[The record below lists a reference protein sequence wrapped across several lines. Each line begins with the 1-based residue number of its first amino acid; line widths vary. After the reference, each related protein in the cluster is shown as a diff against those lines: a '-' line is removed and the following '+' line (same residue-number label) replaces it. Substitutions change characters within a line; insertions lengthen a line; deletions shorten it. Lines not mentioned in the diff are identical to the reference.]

1 MAIQPIFIFSVSR
14 SGSTLLQRVIA
25 AHEGVATAAEPWLLL
40 PYAYT
45 FRRGGVDAEYLH
57 RVMVDA
63 IEDFCEQLPGGQDD
77 YRDELR
83 NCVLRL
89 YEKAAGEDT
98 RFFVDKSP
106 PYCLIAQEIM
116 ELFPE
121 GKFVFLWRNPLG
133 IIASTIKTWE
143 PWRPTL
149 SSEDLFTGLPR
160 LVSAYEANRARCYSV
175 RFEDLIDGDERRWR
189 PLTEYLGIEFEP
201 DALRRFAEVDLN
213 GRMGDKVGVERY
225 ATLSREPREKW
236 RSTLANPLRKAWCR
250 RYLRFLGSE
259 RLATM
264 GYDAAQLIAELD
276 SQPATMDNLIP
287 DIGRLI
293 KDVAKEPIRI
303 HTRSLRIGRPHVIRE
318 LMQVQPRRI
327 G

>member
-14 SGSTLLQRVIA
+14 SGSTLLQRVVA

-45 FRRGGVDAEYLH
+45 FRRRGVDAEYLH

-63 IEDFCEQLPGGQDD
+63 IEDFCEKLPGGQED
-77 YRDELR
+77 YRGELR
-83 NCVLRL
+83 NCILRL
-89 YEKAAGEDT
+89 YEKAAGEDA
-98 RFFVDKSP
+98 RFFLDKSP

-160 LVSAYEANRARCYSV
+160 LVAAYEANRARSYSV

-189 PLTEYLGIEFEP
+189 PLLDYLGIEFEP

-213 GRMGDKVGVERY
+213 GRMGDKAGVERY

-250 RYLRFLGSE
+250 RYLRFLGAE

-264 GYDAAQLIAELD
+264 GYDAEQLISELD
-276 SQPATMDNLIP
+276 SQPMSMDNLIP
-287 DIGRLI
+287 DVGRLI

-303 HTRSLRIGRPHVIRE
+303 RTHRNRIGSPHVIRE
-318 LMQVQPRRI
+318 LLQV
-327 G
+327 